1 MEYYH
6 ILNLKK
12 EPFSNSPEPDFL
24 FQSPQHTTCLQM
36 LELAV
41 RLRRGLNVVIGD
53 VGTGKTTLCRKL
65 IQNFSFTTAD
75 SPEIETHLLLDPAL
89 SSTHEFLQTV
99 AILLGIKDFDSQE
112 NEWHLKERIKNY
124 LFSKGVDEEKIIVL
138 IIDEGQKIP
147 KACLEVLREFLNY
160 ETNNLK
166 LLQIIIFAQKEFRA
180 TLNKHYNLSD
190 RVNFLYYLKPL
201 NFRQMRAMINYRINI
216 ARDSEIAQSLFS
228 FWSLALI
235 YMATQGYPRKVVS
248 LCHQVIL
255 MLIIRGKKKAGL
267 ILVKNSITE
276 MAKPLFLKAKWAVV
290 SILIIFV
297 LGFTAITFFTQHLVI
312 DTSGQKTVSAIGS
325 NSPAY
330 SSNDNLLI
338 VQNIDKKMPGNMG
351 TIKVSEG
358 STLWQIL
365 KNVYGNANPEIVY
378 AVLKANPQIKDTDV
392 ILAGTIIT
400 FPSIPS
406 GYVSLKKGDLII
418 QIEVGKNMGIVYN
431 SFLENIYEQNV
442 PPLVFFPFWNK
453 REEGINFAVIIDKC
467 FNNIRDVEDEIGKLP
482 PEYAAKTII
491 LSEWDENTVFFNRK
505 IIPRLGDI
513 HPEAK

>member
-6 ILNLKK
+6 ILNFKK
-12 EPFSNSPEPDFL
+12 EPFSNSPEPEFL

-65 IQNFSFTTAD
+65 IQNFSFTEKD

-99 AILLGIKDFDSQE
+99 ALLLGIKDYNSQE
-112 NEWHLKERIKNY
+112 NDWNLKERIKNY

-166 LLQIIIFAQKEFRA
+166 LLQIIIFAQKEFRV
-180 TLNKHYNLSD
+180 TLKKHYNLSD

-201 NFRQMRAMINYRINI
+201 NFRQMRAMINYRISI
-216 ARDSEIAQSLFS
+216 ARETEIAQSLFG
-228 FWSLALI
+228 FWGLVLI
-235 YMATQGYPRKVVS
+235 FAATRGYPRKVVS

-267 ILVKNSITE
+267 MLVKNSISE
-276 MAKPLFLKAKWAVV
+276 MAKPLFIKAKWAAV
-290 SILIIFV
+290 SILIMIV
-297 LGFTAITFFTQHLVI
+297 LGLSAITFFTQHLAA
-312 DTSGQKTVSAIGS
+312 DNSKQKIVPEMV
-325 NSPAY
+325 NNFPVY
-330 SSNDNLLI
+330 SLNDNLSV
-338 VQNIDKKMPGNMG
+338 VQNVDKNMPRNLG

-358 STLWQIL
+358 STFWQIL
-365 KNVYGNANPEIVY
+365 KNVYGYASSEIIY
-378 AVLKANPQIKDTDV
+378 TVLKANPQIKDTDM

-406 GYVSLKKGDLII
+406 GYTSLKKGDLVI
-418 QIEVGKNMGIVYN
+418 QIEDGKDMGNVYN
-431 SFLENIYEQNV
+431 SFLENISEQNV

-453 REEGINFAVIIDKC
+453 NEKGIRFAVIIEKC
-467 FNNIRDVEDEIGKLP
+467 FNNIQDVEDEIGKLP
-482 PEYAAKTII
+482 PQYAAKTII

-505 IIPRLGDI
+505 IIPR
-513 HPEAK
+513 

>member
-6 ILNLKK
+6 ILNFKK

-255 MLIIRGKKKAGL
+255 MLIIRGKKKAG
-267 ILVKNSITE
+267 INTGKKQYNRNGQ
-276 MAKPLFLKAKWAVV
+276 A
-290 SILIIFV
+290 IISKGKMGCCEHFNY
-297 LGFTAITFFTQHLVI
+297 FCARFYRDYFFYS
-312 DTSGQKTVSAIGS
+312 TSGHRYFRA
-325 NSPAY
+325 
-330 SSNDNLLI
+330 
-338 VQNIDKKMPGNMG
+338 
-351 TIKVSEG
+351 
-358 STLWQIL
+358 
-365 KNVYGNANPEIVY
+365 KNG
-378 AVLKANPQIKDTDV
+378 
-392 ILAGTIIT
+392 
-400 FPSIPS
+400 F
-406 GYVSLKKGDLII
+406 
-418 QIEVGKNMGIVYN
+418 
-431 SFLENIYEQNV
+431 
-442 PPLVFFPFWNK
+442 
-453 REEGINFAVIIDKC
+453 C
-467 FNNIRDVEDEIGKLP
+467 
-482 PEYAAKTII
+482 
-491 LSEWDENTVFFNRK
+491 NRQ
-505 IIPRLGDI
+505 
-513 HPEAK
+513 